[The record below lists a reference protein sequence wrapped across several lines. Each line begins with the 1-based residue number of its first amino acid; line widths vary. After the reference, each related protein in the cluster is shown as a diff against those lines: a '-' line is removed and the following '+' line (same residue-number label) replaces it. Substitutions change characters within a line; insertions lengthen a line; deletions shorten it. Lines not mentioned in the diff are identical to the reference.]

1 MQRYLSTVKTLEDK
15 EKILK
20 AAREKSSAYTKGK
33 ISNSFLIGN
42 QGSQRQRQ
50 RQRQWD
56 DNLNAT
62 KKPVSLPIILYPA
75 KLSLKIK
82 VK

>member
-1 MQRYLSTVKTLEDK
+1 MKGK

-20 AAREKSSAYTKGK
+20 AAREKSSSYTKGK
-33 ISNSFLIGN
+33 ISNSLLIGN

-62 KKPVSLPIILYPA
+62 RRRRRKI
-75 KLSLKIK
+75 LSLFP
-82 VK
+82 